1 MKILITGI
9 YGFLGGHLASKL
21 AENHTVFGLYNTEKE
36 IVFKENII
44 CCNKLELIDIVPDLI
59 IMCHAAVSS
68 GETNIKKAT
77 LIETNVNFTKKIV
90 KKYSTI
96 KSIYVSS
103 VSIFGNQ
110 KEVVNEQSILN
121 PETDYALSKLLGE
134 KEIRPNSDSVII
146 RFSSLYGNGMKEN
159 TLIPNYCNQALENKS
174 IHVWGNGSRFQNY
187 IHINDAIR
195 LIEKII
201 DYKSKI
207 DFPVLGVSSKEY
219 SNDEV
224 AKIISE
230 LTNSEINYINQDNSP
245 SFHYNN
251 KMTQKTLDWQA
262 EIELKNGLKQYIEWK
277 KK

>member
-9 YGFLGGHLASKL
+9 YGFLGTHLADKL
-21 AENHTVFGLYNTEKE
+21 AENHSVYGLYNTEKQ

-44 CCNKLELIDIVPDLI
+44 CFNKLELIDIVPDII

-68 GETNIKKAT
+68 GITNINKSA
-77 LIETNVNFTKKIV
+77 LLETNVNFTKKIV
-90 KKYSTI
+90 KKFASI

-103 VSIFGNQ
+103 VSIFGSQ
-110 KEVVNEQSILN
+110 KEVINEKSILN

-134 KEIRPNSDSVII
+134 KEVSQNLNSIII

-159 TLIPNYCNQALENKS
+159 TLIPNYSNQALEHKS
-174 IHVWGNGSRFQNY
+174 IEVWGNGNRFQNY
-187 IHINDAIR
+187 IHVNDAVR
-195 LIEKII
+195 LIEKTI
-201 DYKSKI
+201 DCKSKI
-207 DFPVLGVSSKEY
+207 NFSVLGVSSKEY
-219 SNDEV
+219 SNNEV
-224 AKIISE
+224 AKIISK

-251 KMTQKTLDWQA
+251 EMTQKTLDWQS
-262 EIELKNGLKQYIEWK
+262 EIELENGLKQYLEWK

>member
-9 YGFLGGHLASKL
+9 YGFLGTHLANKL
-21 AENHTVFGLYNTEKE
+21 AENHTVFGLYNTDKE
-36 IVFKENII
+36 VAFKENIV
-44 CCNKLELIDIVPDLI
+44 CFNKLELIDIVPDVI

-68 GETNIKKAT
+68 GSTNINKSE

-90 KKYSTI
+90 KKFATI

-110 KEVVNEQSILN
+110 NEVVDEQTMLN

-134 KEIRPNSDSVII
+134 KEVSQNSDSVII

-159 TLIPNYCNQALENKS
+159 TLIPNYANQALDKKA
-174 IHVWGNGSRFQNY
+174 IQVWGNGGRFQNY
-187 IHINDAIR
+187 IHISDAVG
-195 LIEKII
+195 LIEKTIAH
-201 DYKSKI
+201 KSNI
-207 DFPVLGVSSKEY
+207 NFPVLGVSSKEY

-224 AKIISE
+224 AKIISK
-230 LTNSEINYINQDNSP
+230 LTNSAIEYINQDHSP

-251 KMTQKTLDWQA
+251 KMTQKTLDWQS
-262 EIELKNGLKQYIEWK
+262 EIELENGLKQYLEWK

>member
-9 YGFLGGHLASKL
+9 YGFLGTHLANKL
-21 AENHTVFGLYNTEKE
+21 AKNHTVFGLYNTEKE
-36 IVFKENII
+36 VTFNENIV
-44 CCNKLELIDIVPDLI
+44 CFNKLDSIDIVPDVI

-68 GETNIKKAT
+68 GSINIDKSA

-90 KKYSTI
+90 EKFSTI

-110 KEVVNEQSILN
+110 NEVVNEQSILN

-134 KEIRPNSDSVII
+134 KEVSQNSDSVII

-159 TLIPNYCNQALENKS
+159 TLIPNYCNQGLENKS
-174 IHVWGNGSRFQNY
+174 IQVWGNGGRFQNY
-187 IHINDAIR
+187 IHVNDAVS
-195 LIEKII
+195 LIEKTIAH
-201 DYKSKI
+201 KLKI
-207 DFPVLGVSSKEY
+207 SFPVLGVSSKEY
-219 SNDEV
+219 SNNEV
-224 AKIISE
+224 AKIISK
-230 LTNSEINYINQDNSP
+230 LTNSAIEYINQDNSP

-251 KMTQKTLDWQA
+251 KMTQKTLDWQS
-262 EIELKNGLKQYIEWK
+262 EIELENGLKQYLEWK

>member
-9 YGFLGGHLASKL
+9 YGFLGTHLANRL
-21 AENHTVFGLYNTEKE
+21 AENHTVFGLYNTKKE
-36 IVFKENII
+36 VVFKENII
-44 CCNKLELIDIVPDLI
+44 CFNKLESVDIVPDI
-59 IMCHAAVSS
+59 VIMCHAAVSS
-68 GETNIKKAT
+68 GAT
-77 LIETNVNFTKKIV
+77 KINKSMLIETNVDFTKKIV
-90 KKYSTI
+90 KKFSTI

-103 VSIFGNQ
+103 VSIFGGQ
-110 KEVVNEQSILN
+110 KEVISEKSIDN

-134 KEIRPNSDSVII
+134 KELDQNPDSVSI

-159 TLIPNYCNQALENKS
+159 TLIPNYCNQALNNKS
-174 IHVWGNGSRFQNY
+174 IEVWGNGSRFQNY
-187 IHINDAIR
+187 IHINDAVS

-201 DYKSKI
+201 NYNSKI

-224 AKIISE
+224 AKIISK

-251 KMTQKTLDWQA
+251 EMTQKTLDWQS
-262 EIELKNGLKQYIEWK
+262 EIELENGLKQYLEWK

>member
-9 YGFLGGHLASKL
+9 YGFLGTHLANKL
-21 AENHTVFGLYNTEKE
+21 AENHTVFGLYNTEKDV
-36 IVFKENII
+36 VFKKNIT
-44 CCNKLELIDIVPDLI
+44 CFNQLDLVDIVPDVI

-68 GETNIKKAT
+68 GTTNINKSA

-90 KKYSTI
+90 KKFATI

-110 KEVVNEQSILN
+110 KEVVNEQSIHN
-121 PETDYALSKLLGE
+121 PETDYALSKLFGE
-134 KEIRPNSDSVII
+134 NEVSQNPDSVII

-159 TLIPNYCNQALENKS
+159 TLIPNYCNQALEHKT
-174 IHVWGNGSRFQNY
+174 IQVWGNGSRFQNY
-187 IHINDAIR
+187 IHISDAVR
-195 LIEKII
+195 LIEKTI

-207 DFPVLGVSSKEY
+207 SFPVLGVSSKEY

-224 AKIISE
+224 AKIISKQ
-230 LTNSEINYINQDNSP
+230 TNSAIDYINQDNSP

-251 KMTQKTLDWQA
+251 KMTQKTLDWQP
-262 EIELKNGLKQYIEWK
+262 EIELEKGLKQYLEWK